1 MAKKITSPIHLVPI
15 NLIFFRSLL
24 WRWRPRP
31 PSSSPRP
38 ITVAMSSRSCKIL
51 SFQNEHKTMD
61 LLCTGLK
68 KRLTTTLS
76 VVSPKNTTMMSTPVL
91 RMTALTDTVSLMAL
105 STTQTAMT
113 ETSTTTTPQMTAQTS
128 MKRRAS
134 V

>member
-1 MAKKITSPIHLVPI
+1 
-15 NLIFFRSLL
+15 
-24 WRWRPRP
+24 
-31 PSSSPRP
+31 
-38 ITVAMSSRSCKIL
+38 
-51 SFQNEHKTMD
+51 MD

-68 KRLTTTLS
+68 KRLTTTTS
-76 VVSPKNTTMMSTPVL
+76 VVSPKNTTMIST

-105 STTQTAMT
+105 LTAQTAMT

>member
-1 MAKKITSPIHLVPI
+1 
-15 NLIFFRSLL
+15 
-24 WRWRPRP
+24 
-31 PSSSPRP
+31 
-38 ITVAMSSRSCKIL
+38 
-51 SFQNEHKTMD
+51 MD

-68 KRLTTTLS
+68 KRLTTTTS
-76 VVSPKNTTMMSTPVL
+76 VVSLKNPTMMST

-113 ETSTTTTPQMTAQTS
+113 ETSTRTTPQMTAQTS